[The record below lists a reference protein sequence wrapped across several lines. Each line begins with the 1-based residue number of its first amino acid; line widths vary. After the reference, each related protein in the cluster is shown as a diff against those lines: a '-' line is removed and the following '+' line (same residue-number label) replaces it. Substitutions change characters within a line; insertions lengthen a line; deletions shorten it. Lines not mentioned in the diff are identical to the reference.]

1 MAMAAELHGSNASA
15 QSSASRI
22 VRVGV
27 MRDMAAAEKIWRTF
41 EGTDFLS
48 TPYQRFELLDVW
60 QKTIGKDEGAAPF
73 VVAAYDVDNQPLA
86 LLPLAISRENGA
98 NVARFMGG
106 KHPTFNM
113 GLWRRDF
120 AETFSAPDM
129 DALIAGIRTLPDR
142 VDVLALT
149 QQPKQWRGIPNP
161 LVLPG
166 AQPSTNSCPMMT
178 MVPGC
183 KPEER
188 ISASTRRRLR
198 NKERK
203 LQALPGYRY
212 FVASADEDINRLLDS
227 FFVIKPQRMALSK
240 LPDVFSDP
248 ATKAF
253 VRDAC
258 LAKLP
263 NGQRAIE
270 LHALECDD
278 ELISIFSCVA
288 DGERFSTMFNTYT
301 ISENARYSPGLIL
314 LRYMIDH
321 FGDLGYSSLD
331 FGVGSDDY
339 KMTFC
344 KDDEPLVDAFIP
356 LTARGKFAALGMSS
370 LTHAKRLVKHN
381 PALMQ
386 MAQLLRNA
394 ISR

>member
-120 AETFSAPDM
+120 AETFSAADM

-227 FFVIKPQRMALSK
+227 FFVIKPNAWRYRSCRTCFRTPRPRLS
-240 LPDVFSDP
+240 S
-248 ATKAF
+248 ATHVWRNFRTASVPSSF
-253 VRDAC
+253 MRWNA
-258 LAKLP
+258 
-263 NGQRAIE
+263 
-270 LHALECDD
+270 
-278 ELISIFSCVA
+278 
-288 DGERFSTMFNTYT
+288 TMN
-301 ISENARYSPGLIL
+301 
-314 LRYMIDH
+314 
-321 FGDLGYSSLD
+321 
-331 FGVGSDDY
+331 
-339 KMTFC
+339 
-344 KDDEPLVDAFIP
+344 
-356 LTARGKFAALGMSS
+356 
-370 LTHAKRLVKHN
+370 
-381 PALMQ
+381 
-386 MAQLLRNA
+386 
-394 ISR
+394 